1 MAYAQEIA
9 RLQNQVQILE
19 ANARLNWNQ
28 NQNRGKKNE
37 DWVNFRCFY
46 CHEKVTIIMYYMPCN
61 TGFRVTSFAIV
72 KNYKKC
78 DEEDNSE
85 N

>member
-1 MAYAQEIA
+1 MFLCPNCVAYAQEIA

-28 NQNRGKKNE
+28 NQKRRNKNE

-46 CHEKVTIIMYYMPCN
+46 CHEKVIN
-61 TGFRVTSFAIV
+61 
-72 KNYKKC
+72 NYVLYTL
-78 DEEDNSE
+78 
-85 N
+85 